1 MNHFMLRIIKIKFK
15 LLYYSVFYIKYIHN
29 REKKKGKKE
38 HIIIYPNFKGI
49 YLFIFKFFL
58 IFYLFI
64 KAT

>member
-1 MNHFMLRIIKIKFK
+1 MLK
-15 LLYYSVFYIKYIHN
+15 SVFYIKYIHN

-49 YLFIFKFFL
+49 YLFIFKDL